1 MSLLLHMDPR
11 EARSAEQT
19 NVSQF
24 EISSWSQQRLQVVD
38 PRERQRGLT
47 RKAIFERKYKQII
60 DTRLSHLPA
69 KLPFPRSSII
79 SRLKEV
85 DRFAPNWA
93 QQEQLLEIETDLAL
107 IQRDLTGKGQDDAG
121 RPKPRARRLKAI
133 WDFLSLSAQRFQ
145 QVVEQRE
152 GRLNFNVGLFFR
164 SDLPPSYLADIGE
177 GTQWELAALVIAAN
191 AEAERLV
198 HGISSRGADQVS
210 EDDFLEADL
219 SLHDIEA
226 VFRGYTRRLGKV
238 TSISDRVLEW
248 RDAIEYY
255 VDLFSAD
262 DMSVFRT
269 PREIS
274 LSSLDP
280 EVLRYLSTGMHGAV
294 QDLRSKLAAEYP
306 TELSKTVWSPMDPQ
320 FLSDLLLVESE
331 PLG

>member
-1 MSLLLHMDPR
+1 
-11 EARSAEQT
+11 
-19 NVSQF
+19 
-24 EISSWSQQRLQVVD
+24 
-38 PRERQRGLT
+38 
-47 RKAIFERKYKQII
+47 
-60 DTRLSHLPA
+60 LPT
-69 KLPFPRSSII
+69 KLPFPRSSIV

-85 DRFAPNWA
+85 DRLAPNWA

-121 RPKPRARRLKAI
+121 RPRPRVRRLKAI

-164 SDLPPSYLADIGE
+164 SDLPPSYLTDIGE
-177 GTQWELAALVIAAN
+177 STQWELAALVIAAN

-219 SLHDIEA
+219 SLRDIEA

-248 RDAIEYY
+248 RDAMEYY

-294 QDLRSKLAAEYP
+294 HDLRSKLAAEYP
-306 TELSKTVWSPMDPQ
+306 TELSKVVWSPMDLQ

-331 PLG
+331 P